1 MPRVCAG
8 FYANCRLKAL
18 FLALALCVSGGLH
31 AQWVPGWRPADDLVF
46 KVAVFGP
53 SDDIFI
59 WWGHAALIVE
69 NTRWG
74 YSRVFDWGIFSY
86 PSDDFL
92 QDFLNNRVQYRSV
105 TDPLDMGMYIEE
117 DRDITVYTLDLEAD
131 KKDIILRYAENNVLP
146 ENCYYD
152 YHEFRDNCSTR
163 IRDIL
168 DMGTGGQFREAFAN
182 TPGRFTLRQH
192 VRRYTW
198 FRPFSDWFLDFL
210 MGQDLDEP
218 VAVWDEM
225 FLPVEIGRAIA
236 DFRYQDSGGAERKLV
251 GSVEIINSSKK
262 RPPILNAP
270 LRRWPADLMLSALIA
285 VLLLCI
291 AVLRRKK
298 PLAGRIL
305 WGLSQSV
312 LGLCG
317 GAAGFV
323 LTYGLFFMKNDYIQQ
338 NINILFLNPLLLAAV
353 PFGIFAAFNKPSRI
367 RPESCL
373 RLFWALVFAAGMVT
387 LLVKALPPF
396 FQQNQMTLA
405 LVLPPV
411 LVLCG
416 APGFIF
422 QYKDSRLPAGKQD
435 GDVLPDRKTGLS
447 GGCP

>member
-1 MPRVCAG
+1 
-8 FYANCRLKAL
+8 LKVYTL
-18 FLALALCVSGGLH
+18 LLALSLSVSGALH
-31 AQWVPGWRPADDLVF
+31 SQWAPGWRPADDLLF

-92 QDFLNNRVQYRSV
+92 RDFLNNQVQYRSV
-105 TDPLDMGMYIEE
+105 ADSLNMDMYIEE
-117 DRDITVYTLDLEAD
+117 DRDITVYTLDLETD
-131 KKDIILRYAENNVLP
+131 KKEIILKYAENNVLP
-146 ENCYYD
+146 ENCYYN

-168 DMGTGGQFREAFAN
+168 DMGTGGQLRETFAN
-182 TPGRFTLRQH
+182 SPGRFTMRQH

-236 DFRYQDSGGAERKLV
+236 DFRYKDSAGAERKLV
-251 GSVEIINSSKK
+251 GSVEIINSSKN

-270 LRRWPADLMLSALIA
+270 LRRWPVDLMASSLIA
-285 VLLLCI
+285 VVLLGI

-317 GAAGFV
+317 GVAGFV
-323 LTYGLFFMKNDYIQQ
+323 LTYGLFFMNNDYIQQ
-338 NINILFLNPLLLAAV
+338 NINILFLNPLLFAAV
-353 PFGIFAAFNKPSRI
+353 PFGVFAALGKPSRI
-367 RPESCL
+367 RPERWL
-373 RLFWALVFAAGMVT
+373 RLFWALVFTAGAIT
-387 LLVKALPPF
+387 LLIKVLPSF
-396 FQQNQMTLA
+396 FQQNQAALA
-405 LVLPPV
+405 LMLPSV
-411 LVLCG
+411 FVLCA
-416 APGFIF
+416 APGLVF
-422 QYKDSRLPAGKQD
+422 QYEDRRLPAGKQD
-435 GDVLPDRKTGLS
+435 GDVPPD
-447 GGCP
+447 